1 MRRHFSFFHEHLS
14 RCKYCS
20 EAYSTLEGV
29 VQHCATSHRMCIPSP
44 QVIKRIQRSIPY
56 MELAAFWS
64 SGFGEDLKGFLPYLG
79 MAASWSQ
86 DNEVSEYDQEI
97 KLS

>member
-1 MRRHFSFFHEHLS
+1 
-14 RCKYCS
+14 
-20 EAYSTLEGV
+20 
-29 VQHCATSHRMCIPSP
+29 
-44 QVIKRIQRSIPY
+44 

-64 SGFGEDLKGFLPYLG
+64 SGSREDLKRFAPYVG

-97 KLS
+97 QQS